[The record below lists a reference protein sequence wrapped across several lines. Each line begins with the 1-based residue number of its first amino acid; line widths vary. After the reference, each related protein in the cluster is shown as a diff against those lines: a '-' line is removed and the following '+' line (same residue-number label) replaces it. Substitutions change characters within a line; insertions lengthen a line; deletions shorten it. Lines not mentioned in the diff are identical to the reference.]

1 MKKILMTILTL
12 VSSMILHDAKN
23 TLPDWQDPG
32 VVEESRV
39 PMSSHFET
47 DGFLM
52 TLNGTWK
59 FCWYESID
67 SRSKEFPDVNDLW
80 SSAK

>member
-47 DGFLM
+47 DGLKM

>member
-47 DGFLM
+47 DGF
-52 TLNGTWK
+52 
-59 FCWYESID
+59 
-67 SRSKEFPDVNDLW
+67 
-80 SSAK
+80 